1 MEKQKQRK
9 KPQGWYRWA
18 ILAFFLLCLTVALW
32 LSLYDKKEES
42 SYLRGNCWGSSLQEV
57 RKREGGPFT
66 YDPTTGTLTLEVSD
80 QPGLEGITATV
91 HYTFEQ
97 ERLVRGRLEISSAQ
111 FHKARPGADFRTEL
125 IHLLEKQFG
134 SPKQKGNLNFPYYR
148 WEMKK
153 SRVELIF
160 LSSEYVWIAYEP
172 IEREA

>member
-32 LSLYDKKEES
+32 LSLFDKKEES

-80 QPGLEGITATV
+80 QPGLE
-91 HYTFEQ
+91 
-97 ERLVRGRLEISSAQ
+97 LS
-111 FHKARPGADFRTEL
+111 L
-125 IHLLEKQFG
+125 IHIFPRTVFADEPHDAALREVERNIFQCKAVILLAQVLYTNG
-134 SPKQKGNLNFPYYR
+134 IGHNYSPL
-148 WEMKK
+148 
-153 SRVELIF
+153 
-160 LSSEYVWIAYEP
+160 LSTSNISWSSSMAVSYTHLRKDLCPAF
-172 IEREA
+172 